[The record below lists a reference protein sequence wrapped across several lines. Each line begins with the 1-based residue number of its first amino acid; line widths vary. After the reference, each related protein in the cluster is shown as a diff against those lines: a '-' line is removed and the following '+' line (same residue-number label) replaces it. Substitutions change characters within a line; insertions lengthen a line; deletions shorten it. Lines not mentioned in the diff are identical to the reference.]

1 METSFLLKPYSSKTD
16 PDGERSA
23 AAKIEAAR
31 KAKSAGKR
39 GRIMDSEDESSE
51 EDFFFLEK
59 VINDG
64 AELDEIDRKLL
75 MGIVQA
81 PPKEKKRWD
90 KEDPAE
96 IRKRRKEKAIARGE
110 HWSDSYDDETDGD
123 DAAGSDSNG
132 LFGTAKDGSTIELIG
147 GGGKDGKQMMNA
159 VTAARNKAMGK
170 GLKGDG
176 GEIALTCSEGYDPIK
191 WASMSRKEKMKVLGI
206 TEEEWDKMT
215 REQQMQ
221 RMNKLAH
228 GFHFYSMNKNKF

>member
-1 METSFLLKPYSSKTD
+1 
-16 PDGERSA
+16 
-23 AAKIEAAR
+23 
-31 KAKSAGKR
+31 
-39 GRIMDSEDESSE
+39 MDSDDESSE

-64 AELDEIDRKLL
+64 AELDDVDRKLL

-123 DAAGSDSNG
+123 DHGSDDG
-132 LFGTAKDGSTIELIG
+132 AGMFGTNKDGSGIELIG
-147 GGGKDGKQMMNA
+147 GEGGKNGKQMMSA

-170 GLKGDG
+170 GMKGNE
-176 GEIALTCSEGYDPIK
+176 GEIQLECPDGYDAIK

-206 TEEEWDKMT
+206 TEEEWNKMT
-215 REQQMQ
+215 REQQMR
-221 RMNKLAH
+221 RMTKLAH